1 MCAYGSGQ
9 ARTWIKARKNGTAC
23 TRIEEGTF
31 YGALVQIDQIPEP
44 ARDNDQEENRKP
56 VSQQICGLLL
66 SVSSERKLPH
76 LKESRQNSQIKA
88 GVVRGSAT
96 LNGVMRLK
104 PE

>member
-9 ARTWIKARKNGTAC
+9 ARTWIKAIKKGTAC

-31 YGALVQIDQIPEP
+31 YRALVQIDQIPEP

-76 LKESRQNSQIKA
+76 LKESRPNPQIKA

>member
-1 MCAYGSGQ
+1 MRVRLRSGADVDQ
-9 ARTWIKARKNGTAC
+9 ARKNGTAC
-23 TRIEEGTF
+23 TGIEDGTF
-31 YGALVQIDQIPEP
+31 YGALVQINQIPEP
-44 ARDNDQEENRKP
+44 ARDHDQEENRKP

-76 LKESRQNSQIKA
+76 LKESGQNPQIKA
-88 GVVRGSAT
+88 GVLRGLAT